1 VGPDERAV
9 VRVEPG
15 VREDREQD
23 ASGSVVD
30 PHQDERD
37 PDDVQ
42 DADRGRRRYLDARR
56 QAVELGGAG
65 RQQLQVPQRSDDA
78 EDEPDAVAN
87 GFEESEFLS

>member
-1 VGPDERAV
+1 MGPDERAV

-30 PHQDERD
+30 PRQDERD
-37 PDDVQ
+37 PDGVQ

-56 QAVELGGAG
+56 QAVELGGG
-65 RQQLQVPQRSDDA
+65 SRQQLEVPQRSDDA
-78 EDEPDAVAN
+78 EDAIDAVDGDFKES
-87 GFEESEFLS
+87 GFRS